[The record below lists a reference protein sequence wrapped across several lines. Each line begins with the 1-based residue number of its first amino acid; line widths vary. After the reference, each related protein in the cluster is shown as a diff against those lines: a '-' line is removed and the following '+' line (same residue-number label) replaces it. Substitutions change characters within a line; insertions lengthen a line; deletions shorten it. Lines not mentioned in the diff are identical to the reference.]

1 MNSDHIEDIIKGC
14 KEGNRRCQDALVQK
28 FAPGLLSLC
37 LRYSSDRE
45 SARDA
50 LQDCFIN
57 AFRFI
62 HSFEG
67 KGSFEGWLKRIAVTA
82 AITHQKKYK
91 KIYFEEIT
99 EEANWSYADVPDIY
113 SKLGKDEILALLKKL
128 PESLYLVFNL
138 YVIEGYQHSEI
149 AEMLGITESTSRA
162 ALCKARN
169 RLTDI
174 LKNQNEHYVA
184 HAS

>member
-1 MNSDHIEDIIKGC
+1 MNLETEDIIKGC

-37 LRYSSDRE
+37 IRYTAERE

-50 LQDCFIN
+50 LQECFLN

-62 HSFEG
+62 NTYEG
-67 KGSFEGWLKRIAVTA
+67 KGSFEGWLKRIAVTSA
-82 AITHQKKYK
+82 VTHQKKFG
-91 KIYFEEIT
+91 KIFFENYDD
-99 EEANWSYADVPDIY
+99 EASWTYAEVPDIY
-113 SKLGKDEILALLKKL
+113 SKMGKDEIMSLLKRL

-138 YVIEGYQHSEI
+138 YIVEGYQHNEI
-149 AEMLGITESTSRA
+149 AELLNISESTSRS

-169 RLTDI
+169 RLTELI
-174 LKNQNEHYVA
+174 KKQNETMLA
-184 HAS
+184 HAI